1 MYRELRL
8 RGVRASAEVEGFGE
22 PKIRVKETSLL
33 GGGVAPAGR
42 LKCLSPGMGGESKSV
57 ERVDDPS

>member
-1 MYRELRL
+1 M
-8 RGVRASAEVEGFGE
+8 RASEEVEGFGE

-33 GGGVAPAGR
+33 DGGVAPAR
-42 LKCLSPGMGGESKSV
+42 LLKCLSPGMGGESKSV